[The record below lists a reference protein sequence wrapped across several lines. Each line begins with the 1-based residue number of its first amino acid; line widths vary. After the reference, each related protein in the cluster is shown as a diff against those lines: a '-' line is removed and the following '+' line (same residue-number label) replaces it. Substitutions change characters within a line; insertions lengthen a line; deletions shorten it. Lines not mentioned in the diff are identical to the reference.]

1 MCTVDRLLRLSQRH
15 SILRLALCGASN
27 EKGMQDFEL
36 EALAQFAVDLETEAT
51 SIANELD
58 AREMQTLKKIDD
70 REVQP

>member
-1 MCTVDRLLRLSQRH
+1 MCTVSRLLLLSQRH

-70 REVQP
+70 QEVQP